1 VSQPKSVHN
10 ARSLPIWFHHR
21 GSKMEFVVQD
31 ENTVNIRSK
40 AASLLIR
47 RSLVGVDYLVE
58 WNIDHDPGFTKGNV
72 WMTESEL
79 ASAFGLSD
87 NMGDFGEW
95 LIARFGGTTAAE
107 GKFIRYKKFLNVPC
121 PGTGNDGDPNISIM
135 INNNIREAIR
145 HIFFVRS

>member
-1 VSQPKSVHN
+1 MQGIG
-10 ARSLPIWFHHR
+10 PIWFHAH
-21 GSKMEFVVQD
+21 GSKMEIVAHD
-31 ENTVNIRSK
+31 KNTISIRSN

-47 RSLVGVDYLVE
+47 RSLVGVVDYLVE

-72 WMTESEL
+72 WMTGSEL

-135 INNNIREAIR
+135 INNNIREAIC
-145 HIFFVRS
+145 HILAARS